1 MKIEDYQ
8 RSNTLGTRLASISTD
23 GTRLL
28 HTEEGS
34 RGRQRMEGLTNR
46 VDTNVLTV
54 TVPRALIADDQ
65 PEVLEALRLLLKG
78 EGIQPFT
85 VSSPAAVIESLKSQH
100 FDIVLM
106 DLNYARDTT
115 SGKEGLDLLTEI
127 QDFDKTLPVVVM
139 TGWGSVDLAVEAMRR
154 GVQDFVQKPWSNE
167 RLVNTLRTHIAQG
180 QVVRKGRHLDAEIR
194 MMGSAISAAADL
206 HIMMKH
212 VAAHLVRVL
221 RISSAAIFTRS
232 PLDQTYG
239 VAAHSGSSD
248 ESLGRLKFEP
258 DSVALRHMGTIFDP
272 STKDLPQEDQEK
284 LRHASC
290 SLVVPLRIKGE
301 LTGFIAVGSK
311 LSLDAF
317 DEQEIRFLN
326 LVVDRIVLGIENFR
340 LRGQEREY
348 EEAHEIQQG
357 LLPKQIPQ
365 IRGHEI
371 AGGWQPASA
380 VGGDYFDAL
389 KFSETK
395 IALCIA
401 DVSGK
406 GMPAALLM
414 SNLQAAVK
422 AFASESM
429 PPKELCTKVNRVIC
443 SNIAANKFI
452 TFFYCLYSAE
462 RRKLLYANAGHDA
475 PILMRRDGSHV
486 RLREGGAVLGV
497 FADWDYEQNEI
508 PFAAGDRILL
518 FTDGVTE
525 VRNAEGEEFGEHR
538 LIELLKSI
546 RHMGA
551 KELQARVNRTVAE
564 FSGGEFQDDATLIAM
579 SAD

>member
-1 MKIEDYQ
+1 MDGLRNKVE
-8 RSNTLGTRLASISTD
+8 RKAPPGSI
-23 GTRLL
+23 
-28 HTEEGS
+28 
-34 RGRQRMEGLTNR
+34 
-46 VDTNVLTV
+46 
-54 TVPRALIADDQ
+54 PRALIADDQ

-78 EGIQPFT
+78 EGIQPHT
-85 VSSPAAVIESLKSQH
+85 VSSPAAILEALKSQH

-127 QDFDKTLPVVVM
+127 QDLDKTLPVVVM

-154 GVQDFVQKPWSNE
+154 GVQDFVQKPWENE
-167 RLVNTLRTHIAQG
+167 RLLNTLRTHIAQG
-180 QVVRKGRHLDAEIR
+180 QVVRKGRHLDTEIR
-194 MMGSAISAAADL
+194 LMSSAISAAADL

-212 VAAHLVRVL
+212 VAEHLVRAL
-221 RISSAAIFTRS
+221 RISSVAIFTRS
-232 PLDQTYG
+232 PLDQAFG
-239 VAAHSGSSD
+239 VTAHAGGPE

-258 DSVALRHMGTIFDP
+258 DSLVLRYMGTIFDP
-272 STKDLPQEDQEK
+272 WSKDLPEKDQEK
-284 LRHASC
+284 LRHANC
-290 SLVVPLRIKGE
+290 SLIVPLRLKGE
-301 LTGFIAVGSK
+301 LTGFIAVGCK
-311 LSLDAF
+311 LSGDSF
-317 DEQEIRFLN
+317 DEEEIRFLN
-326 LVVDRIVLGIENFR
+326 LVIDRIGLGIENLR

-389 KFSETK
+389 RFSDTK
-395 IALCIA
+395 VALCIA

-452 TFFYCLYSAE
+452 TFFYCLHNAE
-462 RRKLLYANAGHDA
+462 KKRLLYANAGHDA
-475 PILMRRDGSHV
+475 PILMRRDGSYV

-497 FADWDYEQNEI
+497 FADWNYEQNEVA
-508 PFAAGDRILL
+508 FVAGDRILL

-525 VRNAEGEEFGEHR
+525 VRNADGEEFGEHR
-538 LIELLKSI
+538 LIELLKTI
-546 RHMGA
+546 RHLGA
-551 KELQARVNRTVAE
+551 KELQAQVTRTVAE
-564 FSGGEFQDDATLIAM
+564 FSDGEFQDDATLIAM